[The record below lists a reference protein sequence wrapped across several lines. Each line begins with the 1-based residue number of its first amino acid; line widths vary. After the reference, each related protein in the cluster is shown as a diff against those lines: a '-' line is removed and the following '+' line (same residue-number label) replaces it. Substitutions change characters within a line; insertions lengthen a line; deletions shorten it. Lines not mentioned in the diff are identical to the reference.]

1 MPVARRSARVRE
13 ILFVA
18 GEVSGDLHAA
28 AVARALREAN
38 APFALTG
45 VGGDAMRDA
54 GVELIEDTVSAAVM
68 GFIAPI
74 RHLPRL
80 VRLRRSLT
88 ERIRGGRVALVVLID
103 SAGFNM
109 GIAAA
114 ATEAGVPTLYYITPQ
129 VWASRAGRLDKLART
144 VTRAAVILPFEEK
157 LLREHGVN
165 ATFVGHPLLDRAR
178 EMPDRAEA
186 RRMLGLDV
194 DRPVL
199 ALFPGSRAQEIA
211 RHLDPFVATAR
222 ELQRR
227 DPSLQVVVSSAPHVA
242 IPAERCPYPL
252 AHAASFSVFRAA
264 DAALCKSGTTTLE
277 AAIAGCPLVIAY
289 RTSRLEYALARRIVK
304 IPFIGLVN
312 IVAGREIA
320 PELVQ
325 DALQPT
331 SLADAVAPLLRDG
344 SPERVAQLRALREV
358 RDSLGETGA
367 ASRVAAMALE
377 LAERAP
383 AGTVHA

>member
-1 MPVARRSARVRE
+1 MRE

-28 AVARALREAN
+28 AVARALRAAN
-38 APFALTG
+38 APFALVG
-45 VGGDAMRDA
+45 VGGDALRDA
-54 GVELIEDTVSAAVM
+54 GVELMEHTVSAAVM

-80 VRLRRSLT
+80 ARLRRTLRD
-88 ERIRGGRVALVVLID
+88 RIRSGRVALVILID
-103 SAGFNM
+103 SAGLNM
-109 GIAAA
+109 GIAALA
-114 ATEAGVPTLYYITPQ
+114 AEAGVPTLYYITPQ
-129 VWASRAGRLDKLART
+129 VWASRAGRMAALART
-144 VTRAAVILPFEEK
+144 VTRAAVILPFEEA

-186 RRMLGLDV
+186 RRQLGLDPE
-194 DRPVL
+194 RPVL

-211 RHLDPFVATAR
+211 RHLDPFVAAAKER
-222 ELQRR
+222 QRR
-227 DPSLQVVVSSAPHVA
+227 DPSLQVVVSSAPHVRIA
-242 IPAERCPYPL
+242 AERCPFPL
-252 AHAASFSVFRAA
+252 VHAASFAVFRAA

-289 RTSRLEYALARRIVK
+289 RTSALEYALARRMVK

-320 PELVQ
+320 PEFVQ
-325 DALQPT
+325 DALQPMA
-331 SLADAVAPLLRDG
+331 LADALGPLLDAR
-344 SPERVAQLRALREV
+344 SEERAAQLRALGVV
-358 RDSLGETGA
+358 RDSLGEVGA
-367 ASRVAAMALE
+367 ARRVAAMALE
-377 LAERAP
+377 LAHGTP
-383 AGTVHA
+383 AGAGA

>member
-1 MPVARRSARVRE
+1 VRE

-28 AVARALREAN
+28 AVARALRSAN
-38 APFALTG
+38 APFALVG

-54 GVELIEDTVSAAVM
+54 GVELIEHTVSAAVM

-80 VRLRRSLT
+80 ARLRRTLRD
-88 ERIRGGRVALVVLID
+88 RIRSGRVALVILID

-114 ATEAGVPTLYYITPQ
+114 ATDAGVPTLYFITPQ
-129 VWASRAGRLDKLART
+129 VWASRAGRMATLART

-157 LLREHGVN
+157 LLRDHGVN
-165 ATFVGHPLLDRAR
+165 ATFVGHPLLDRALA
-178 EMPDRAEA
+178 MPDRDDA
-186 RRMLGLDV
+186 RRQLGLDPA
-194 DRPVL
+194 RPVL
-199 ALFPGSRAQEIA
+199 ALFPGSRSQEIS
-211 RHLDPFVATAR
+211 RHLDPFVATAL

-227 DPSLQVVVSSAPHVA
+227 DASLQVVVSSAPHVT
-242 IPAERCPYPL
+242 IPADRCPFPL
-252 AHAASFSVFRAA
+252 VHAASFSVFRAA

-289 RTSRLEYALARRIVK
+289 RTSRIEYALARRIVK

-320 PELVQ
+320 PEFVQ
-325 DALQPT
+325 EALQPMG
-331 SLADAVAPLLRDG
+331 LANTLEPLLDQRSAERD
-344 SPERVAQLRALREV
+344 AQLQALREV
-358 RDSLGETGA
+358 RDSLGEVGA
-367 ASRVAAMALE
+367 AERVAAMALG
-377 LAERAP
+377 LTQP
-383 AGTVHA
+383 ASPAATA

>member
-1 MPVARRSARVRE
+1 MRE

-28 AVARALREAN
+28 AVARALREAD
-38 APFALTG
+38 APFVLVG

-54 GVELIEDTVSAAVM
+54 GVELIEHTVSSAVM

-80 VRLRRSLT
+80 ARLRRLLR
-88 ERIRGGRVALVVLID
+88 ERIRSGRVALVILID

-114 ATEAGVPTLYYITPQ
+114 ATDARVPTLYFITPQ
-129 VWASRAGRLDKLART
+129 VWASRAGRMAALART
-144 VTRAAVILPFEEK
+144 VTRAAVILPFEEA
-157 LLREHGVN
+157 LLRDHGVK

-178 EMPDRAEA
+178 DLPDRVEA
-186 RRMLGLDV
+186 RRALGLDPE
-194 DRPVL
+194 RPVL

-211 RHLDPFVATAR
+211 RHLDPFVAAAL

-227 DPSLQVVVSSAPHVA
+227 EPTLQVIVSSAPHVS
-242 IPAERCPYPL
+242 IPADRCPFPL
-252 AHAASFSVFRAA
+252 VHAASFAVFRAA

-289 RTSRLEYALARRIVK
+289 RTSALEYALAKRIVK

-312 IVAGREIA
+312 IVAGRAIA

-325 DALQPT
+325 EALTPEALVQA
-331 SLADAVAPLLRDG
+331 LGPLLDHH
-344 SPERVAQLRALREV
+344 SAERTEQVRALRAV
-358 RDSLGETGA
+358 RDSLGEPGA
-367 ASRVAAMALE
+367 ATRVAAMALE
-377 LAERAP
+377 LAQDAP
-383 AGTVHA
+383 SPAHA

>member
-1 MPVARRSARVRE
+1 MRE

-28 AVARALREAN
+28 AVARAIRARGDG
-38 APFALTG
+38 FALTG

-54 GVELIEDTVSAAVM
+54 GVTLLEHTVSSAVM

-80 VRLRRSLT
+80 ARLRRMLS
-88 ERIRGGRVALVVLID
+88 ERIRSGRVALVVLID

-109 GIAAA
+109 GIAAS

-129 VWASRAGRLDKLART
+129 VWASRAGRLPRLART
-144 VTRAAVILPFEEK
+144 VTRAAVILPFEER
-157 LLREHGVN
+157 LLREHEVN

-178 EMPDRAEA
+178 DLPPRDEA
-186 RRMLGLDV
+186 RRMLGLDPE
-194 DRPVL
+194 RPVL

-211 RHLDPFVATAR
+211 RHLDPFVAAAR

-227 DPSLQVVVSSAPHVA
+227 VPALQVVVSSAPHVN
-242 IPAERCPYPL
+242 IPPGRCPFPL
-252 AHAASFSVFRAA
+252 VHAASFTVFRAA
-264 DAALCKSGTTTLE
+264 DAAICKSGTTTLE
-277 AAIAGCPLVIAY
+277 AAIALCPLVVAY
-289 RTSRLEYALARRIVK
+289 RTSRVEYALARRLVK

-320 PELVQ
+320 PEFVQ
-325 DALQPT
+325 DGLQP
-331 SLADAVAPLLRDG
+331 LRLVAAVAPLLDHA
-344 SPERVAQLRALREV
+344 SPERQAQVQALRSV
-358 RDSLGETGA
+358 RDSLGEVGA
-367 ASRVAAMALE
+367 ADRVADMALE
-377 LAERAP
+377 LAERRFSEGEP
-383 AGTVHA
+383 

>member
-1 MPVARRSARVRE
+1 MAPRLVPVRE

-28 AVARALREAN
+28 AVARALRARN

-45 VGGDAMRDA
+45 AGGDAMQEA
-54 GVELIEDTVSAAVM
+54 GVELLEHTVSSAVM

-80 VRLRRSLT
+80 ARLRRMLT
-88 ERIRGGRVALVVLID
+88 ARIRSGRVALVVLVD

-114 ATEAGVPTLYYITPQ
+114 ATAAGVPTLYYITPQ
-129 VWASRAGRLDKLART
+129 VWASRPGRMATLART
-144 VTRAAVILPFEEK
+144 VTKAAVILPFEEQ
-157 LLREHGVN
+157 LLRDNGVD
-165 ATFVGHPLLDRAR
+165 ATFVGHPLLDRAQG
-178 EMPDRAEA
+178 MPDQVEA
-186 RRMLGLDV
+186 RRRLGLDV
-194 DRPVL
+194 ERPVL

-211 RHLDPFVATAR
+211 RHLDPFVAAAR

-227 DPSLQVVVSSAPHVA
+227 DPSLQVVVSSAPHVR
-242 IPAERCPYPL
+242 IPPERCPFPL
-252 AHAASFSVFRAA
+252 VHANSFAVLRAA

-277 AAIAGCPLVIAY
+277 AAIALCPLVVAY
-289 RTSRLEYALARRIVK
+289 RTSAIEYALARRLVK

-312 IVAGREIA
+312 IVAGREVA
-320 PELVQ
+320 PEFVQ
-325 DALQPT
+325 NELRSSA
-331 SLADAVAPLLRDG
+331 LADALAPLLDRTA
-344 SPERVAQLRALREV
+344 PQRRVQLEALRAV

-367 ASRVAAMALE
+367 ADRVARLALDV
-377 LAERAP
+377 AAQAARAP
-383 AGTVHA
+383 IHA

>member
-1 MPVARRSARVRE
+1 MRE

-28 AVARALREAN
+28 AVARALREAG
-38 APFALTG
+38 APFALVG

-54 GVELIEDTVSAAVM
+54 GVELIEHTVSSAVM

-80 VRLRRSLT
+80 ARLRRRLRD
-88 ERIRGGRVALVVLID
+88 RIRSGRVALVILID

-114 ATEAGVPTLYYITPQ
+114 ATDAGVPTLYFITPQ
-129 VWASRAGRLDKLART
+129 VWASRAGRMAALART
-144 VTRAAVILPFEEK
+144 VSRAAVILPFEEK
-157 LLREHGVN
+157 LLRDHGVN

-178 EMPDRAEA
+178 ELPDRIEA
-186 RRMLGLDV
+186 RRALGLDPG
-194 DRPVL
+194 RPVL

-211 RHLDPFVATAR
+211 RHLDPFVAAAL

-227 DPSLQVVVSSAPHVA
+227 DPSLQVIVSSAPHVS
-242 IPAERCPYPL
+242 IPADRCPFPL
-252 AHAASFSVFRAA
+252 VQAASFTVFRAA

-289 RTSRLEYALARRIVK
+289 RTSSLEYALARRIVK

-312 IVAGREIA
+312 IVAGRAIA
-320 PELVQ
+320 PEFVQEALTPQALVRALEPLLDHRSAQ
-325 DALQPT
+325 RAEQVGALQ
-331 SLADAVAPLLRDG
+331 
-344 SPERVAQLRALREV
+344 EV
-358 RDSLGETGA
+358 RESLGLPGA
-367 ASRVAAMALE
+367 ATRVAAMALE
-377 LAERAP
+377 LAQGAP
-383 AGTVHA
+383 APASA